1 MRHTTQRLLMSAGTA
16 AGFMAISAGAALAA
30 PAPGPNQ
37 PEYWEAYFAQEEN
50 GGYVDVECD
59 KRDSEGPYT
68 VDGNYIAIIIKAG
81 AGDDQN
87 QVIMNPEQ
95 GETYETHEN
104 GKDISHVIYCTGEEP
119 TEPSE
124 TTEPTEPSE
133 TTEPTEPSETT
144 EPTEPSETTS
154 TSTSTTPV
162 ATTTPG
168 GPQTPGVVQTDGG
181 PLGGDTGAM
190 LTALGIAGLVGTAGA
205 AAVVRTRGAARRH

>member
-133 TTEPTEPSETT
+133 TT
-144 EPTEPSETTS
+144 S